1 MSAYVRRAFSCR
13 NILLLRSSALHGY
26 SSSHIT
32 RTPINMSM
40 FDSDNVFNVPPSNFI
55 MESRRTF
62 AKGRKSK
69 DEAGVSTIGIPPDVV
84 PNIKAN
90 AVSLMEAAIG
100 ALSAELSKLRTGRAS
115 PVIVITLQTINN
127 GDISTG
133 MLDHIIVEISSMK
146 MPLNRVA
153 VVSVI
158 DSKTL
163 SVNPYDPQTLKQI
176 ENAIVSSPLGLN
188 PKADGDRLIA
198 VIPPYAIAKVVT
210 KSCEDSRQSIR
221 RARQKAMDA
230 IKKLY
235 SSLPKDDIKR
245 FEKEVDDLTKKFIK
259 NAEDVCKAKEKEIN
273 QG

>member
-115 PVIVITLQTINN
+115 P
-127 GDISTG
+127 G

-198 VIPPYAIAKVVT
+198 VIPPLTKEHMQAIAKVVT

>member
-1 MSAYVRRAFSCR
+1 
-13 NILLLRSSALHGY
+13 
-26 SSSHIT
+26 
-32 RTPINMSM
+32 MSM
-40 FDSDNVFNVPPSNFI
+40 FDSDMVFNVSASNFI

-69 DEAGVSTIGIPPDVV
+69 DEAGFSMIEIAPDVV

-100 ALSAELSKLRTGRAS
+100 ALSAELSKLQTGRAS
-115 PVIVITLQTINN
+115 QGL
-127 GDISTG
+127 
-133 MLDHIIVEISSMK
+133 LDHITVEISGMK

-158 DSKTL
+158 DLKTL
-163 SVNPYDPQTLKQI
+163 SVNPYDPQAMT
-176 ENAIVSSPLGLN
+176 
-188 PKADGDRLIA
+188 
-198 VIPPYAIAKVVT
+198 KVVT
-210 KSCEDSRQSIR
+210 KSCEDSR
-221 RARQKAMDA
+221 AMGT

-235 SSLPKDDIKR
+235 SNLPKDDTKR

-259 NAEDVCKAKEKEIN
+259 NAEVCKAKQKEIN